1 MAGALEHSGRRLRE
15 FRERASAL
23 RGKAVRPMF
32 TQRRLQSPRLWLL
45 LSCGVLACDGSN
57 ISPVIPVVVPPTV
70 AVVAV
75 TPPTI
80 AVAVGAI
87 TQLQATA
94 LAATGA
100 AIPGA
105 SFAWSSSAPGVA
117 TVSSTGTVTGVA
129 AGAAQIT
136 AGSGG
141 IQGQATVTVT
151 GGGPGPGGPP
161 GNIVVNIGSPQ
172 QVMAG
177 WEATAQAGQGTAA
190 FPLYRD
196 SLLTL
201 AAGDLGIDRLRL
213 AVRSGV
219 ENPVDFWTQ
228 FHNGQLS
235 ESAFKC
241 PSYTV
246 VNDDSDPL
254 HINPAGFHFSELDST
269 VEQVVLPM
277 QAKMNALGKRLYL
290 NLNYTA
296 FTGSCG
302 NVAAVHQDPQEYAEF
317 ALAVFQHLQQKYG
330 LVPDYW
336 EMILEPDNGTPLN
349 SGQLIGQALVATAA
363 RLAAAGFHPAFI
375 APSTEVAAN
384 ASTYLAQMLTVQG
397 VSALLTQLSY
407 HRYGAAPS
415 AATLTAIGQNGLQTA
430 MLEHVGASY
439 QELQDDLE
447 RARVSSW
454 QQFTLAYPTSD
465 NGAQYYT
472 IDNSNPSRPL
482 PKLGDRTR
490 YLRQY
495 FRYVRPGAVRV
506 DASSTLGG
514 TNPVA
519 FVNADGRSVVV
530 VSSTA
535 AASLSVQGLPAGTY
549 GARYTTTTATD
560 VPLPDQAISAGQLV
574 TGSIPSAG
582 VITFYAK

>member
-1 MAGALEHSGRRLRE
+1 
-15 FRERASAL
+15 
-23 RGKAVRPMF
+23 MF
-32 TQRRLQSPRLWLL
+32 TLRRLQSLRFWLL
-45 LSCGVLACDGSN
+45 LSCGALACDGS
-57 ISPVIPVVVPPTV
+57 SPVIAVVTPPSV

-75 TPPTI
+75 SPPSI

-105 SFAWSSSAPGVA
+105 SFTWSSSAPAVA
-117 TVSSTGTVTGVA
+117 TVSSTGTVTGMA
-129 AGAAQIT
+129 AGTAQIT

-141 IQGQATVTVT
+141 TQGQATVTVT
-151 GGGPGPGGPP
+151 AGGPGPGPGPS
-161 GNIVVNIGSPQ
+161 GNIVVNMGSPQ

-196 SLLTL
+196 TLLTL

-228 FHNGQLS
+228 FHAGQLS

-241 PSYTV
+241 PGYTV
-246 VNDDSDPL
+246 VNDDSDPQ

-269 VEQVVLPM
+269 AEEVVLPM

-302 NVAAVHQDPQEYAEF
+302 AVAAVHQNPQEYAEF
-317 ALAVFQHLQQKYG
+317 ALATFQHLQQRYG

-336 EMILEPDNGTPLN
+336 ELILEPDNGTPFSNNGVLM
-349 SGQLIGQALVATAA
+349 GQALVATAA
-363 RLAAAGFHPAFI
+363 RLAAAGFHPGFI
-375 APSTEVAAN
+375 GPSTMVASN
-384 ASTYLAQMLTVQG
+384 ASTYFAQMLTVPG
-397 VSALLTQLSY
+397 VGGLLTQLSY

-415 AATLTAIGQNGLQTA
+415 AATLTSIGQLGLQGMQTA
-430 MLEHVGASY
+430 MLEHVGGSY
-439 QELQDDLE
+439 QELEDDLE

-454 QQFTLAYPTSD
+454 QQYTLAYPTSD

-472 IDNSNPSRPL
+472 IDNSNPSRPQV
-482 PKLGDRTR
+482 KMGDRTR

-495 FRYVRPGAVRV
+495 FRYVRPGAVRM

-514 TNPVA
+514 ANPVA
-519 FVNADGRSVVV
+519 FVNADGRTVVV

-535 AASLSVQGLPAGTY
+535 AAALSVQGLPAGTY

-560 VPLPDQAISAGQLV
+560 VPLPDQTISAGQLV
-574 TGSIPSAG
+574 TGSIPATG